1 MLEIPIKLLPLTLS
15 ILTAIRIGTKM
26 PVLNCIKK
34 VAALNVMHYILSHDY
49 RSNILVIFSKTD
61 IFKNIVSK
69 RFVNNLL

>member
-1 MLEIPIKLLPLTLS
+1 
-15 ILTAIRIGTKM
+15 M

-61 IFKNIVSK
+61 IFKILYLKDLSTIFFK
-69 RFVNNLL
+69 HDKIRLC

>member
-1 MLEIPIKLLPLTLS
+1 
-15 ILTAIRIGTKM
+15 M
-26 PVLNCIKK
+26 PVLNYIKK

>member
-1 MLEIPIKLLPLTLS
+1 
-15 ILTAIRIGTKM
+15 M

-69 RFVNNLL
+69 RFVYNLL